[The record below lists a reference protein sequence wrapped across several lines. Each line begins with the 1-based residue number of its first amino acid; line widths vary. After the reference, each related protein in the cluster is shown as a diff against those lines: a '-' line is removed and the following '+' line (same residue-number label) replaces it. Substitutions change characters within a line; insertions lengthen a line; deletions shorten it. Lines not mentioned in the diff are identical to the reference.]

1 MPDKS
6 IEISD
11 EQWSQINAENRK
23 IVTEFL
29 DQSMQLSPYTLKQ
42 YESCLKIYFWWVHEN
57 CDDKPFYEIKSR
69 DYLMYQNWLS
79 KRGLSSSAI
88 KLKRSVISSLNGYVE
103 LYYQDEYKLFRNY
116 INKKIPAPPPSFV
129 NEKQP
134 LTLEEYQ
141 HLCDELERQELWQQL
156 AYLKFS
162 FSTGC
167 RRNEARQLLKN
178 CTNAEVNIKD
188 VEVKDENGNKQVVQ
202 STSYLTSDIR
212 CKGRGVVGKVR
223 KLQFDQIAMDA
234 IKKWLEVRGEDDC
247 EYAFISKHGDKVNQ
261 IASETF
267 NLWCSN
273 IFEPIVGR
281 RVHPHQIR
289 ETRATSLVV
298 EQGKDIKVAQ
308 RLLGHLSST
317 TTEIYVIRKDK
328 DASDEAFT

>member
-1 MPDKS
+1 M
-6 IEISD
+6 IEKLPEVTNDMWKRVNI
-11 EQWSQINAENRK
+11 ESQRM
-23 IVTEFL
+23 TEEFVN
-29 DQSMQLSPYTLKQ
+29 QSVQLSPETLKQ
-42 YESCLKIYFWWVHEN
+42 YESCLKIYFWYIFEN
-57 CDDKPFYEIKSR
+57 CNDKPFYEIKSR
-69 DYLMYQNWLS
+69 DYLFYQNYLS

-88 KLKRSVISSLNGYVE
+88 KLKRSVISSFNGYIE
-103 LYYQDEYKLFRNY
+103 LYYQEEYPAFRQY

-156 AYLKFS
+156 AYLQFS

-167 RRNEARQLLKN
+167 RRNEAKQLLKS
-178 CTNAEVNIKD
+178 CVNAEVSIKD
-188 VEVKDENGNKQVVQ
+188 VEIKDENGNKKIVQ

-212 CKGRGVVGKVR
+212 CKGRGVVGKIR

-234 IKKWLEVRGEDDC
+234 VKKWLEIRGDDDC
-247 EYAFISKHGDKVNQ
+247 DYVFISKHGDKVNQ

-298 EQGKDIKVAQ
+298 ELGKDIKVAQ